1 MNFVKYIFCICFF
14 LLIEAF
20 TTRPFLNEKEERSG
34 VNAPMNFTITG
45 NDVFTKALNDFILKT
60 DTLSIAKNF
69 ITALNERRINFVP
82 ATNTDRIVTLKIYKG
97 NEMKFKFIYDY
108 DLFKQL
114 PQQTI
119 ELILLHEMYH
129 MYKGNNSEN
138 EKDHEDMSKDPLYL
152 DALKKL
158 FPDQSDQFYE
168 MAQYAGTVGSP
179 VFEDLPFEKQ
189 DELIALFHRYQ
200 VTY

>member
-20 TTRPFLNEKEERSG
+20 TTRPFQNEKEETSG

-45 NDVFTKALNDFILKT
+45 NNVFTKALNDFILKT

-69 ITALNERRINFVP
+69 ITALNDRSINFVP
-82 ATNTDRIVTLKIYKG
+82 AANTDRIVTLKIYKG
-97 NEMKFKFIYDY
+97 DEMKFKFIYDY